1 MAGGAVAGGPVLALV
16 GPTGAGKSELAL
28 EAAERL
34 GAELV
39 AVDAFTLYREMDVGT
54 AKPGLRERRR
64 IPHHCLDLLDV
75 EQDADVAWFQ
85 ATARAAIA
93 DIRDRGRTPLLVGG
107 SGLYFRAVVD
117 PLELPPTDP
126 AVRADVGRRHGGDP
140 ASAHAALRAVDPRA
154 AALIDPGN
162 LRRTI
167 RALEVHALTG
177 RRFSEYRT
185 TWDAYDSIY
194 PRLRVVGVERSREEL
209 TKRIAA
215 RTEAMLEGGLI
226 EECRVLRGRS
236 LSVTAQAAIGYAEV
250 MAHLAGRCTLEEA
263 AERIRVRTRRY
274 AVRQQ
279 RWFTA
284 DPRVHWTPPAGVVDA
299 LVSAVRGAGETDH
312 AS

>member
-1 MAGGAVAGGPVLALV
+1 M
-16 GPTGAGKSELAL
+16 GPTGAGKSKLGL

-39 AVDAFTLYREMDVGT
+39 AVDAFTIYRGMDVGT
-54 AKPGLRERRR
+54 AKPGPRERRR
-64 IPHHCLDLLDV
+64 VPHHCLDLLDA

-85 ATARAAIA
+85 SAARAAIA
-93 DIRDRGRTPLLVGG
+93 DIWSRGRTPLLVGG

-126 AVRADVGRRHGGDP
+126 GVRADVHRRHGGDP
-140 ASAHAALRAVDPRA
+140 ASAHAALQAVDPQA

-162 LRRTI
+162 LRRSI

-177 RRFSEYRT
+177 RRFSDYRT

-209 TKRIAA
+209 TERIAA
-215 RTEAMLEGGLI
+215 RTQAMLEGGLI
-226 EECRVLRGRS
+226 EECRALLGRS
-236 LSVTAQAAIGYAEV
+236 LSVTARAAIGYAEV
-250 MAHLAGRCTLEEA
+250 MTHLAGRCTLEEA

-279 RWFTA
+279 RWFAA
-284 DPRVHWTPPAGVVDA
+284 DPRVRWTPPAGVVDA
-299 LVSAVRGAGETDH
+299 IVSAALRRGET
-312 AS
+312 